1 MIILLWY
8 LKTVR
13 FQKAYKGI
21 SPYKWR
27 WKSRK
32 AVIEPTRMRIRAS
45 IAKRVPRKSHCWSSF
60 SKSSNFH
67 KLGSHSTIFGQP
79 TPYYPALKMHNFA
92 WLKKWKHYVGQV
104 NHSIFEDTSPVF
116 RFSSGVLKALW
127 RLLLA
132 FGAIPSAIAFC
143 FLDQR
148 RDGDLTK
155 IWLAPFGND
164 WNGFLYPVFFCY
176 ELERFPCRMY
186 MIVYVHVNVYNRYI
200 QTSAHRNDIIRGLMN
215 LWLV

>member
-1 MIILLWY
+1 
-8 LKTVR
+8 
-13 FQKAYKGI
+13 
-21 SPYKWR
+21 
-27 WKSRK
+27 
-32 AVIEPTRMRIRAS
+32 
-45 IAKRVPRKSHCWSSF
+45 
-60 SKSSNFH
+60 
-67 KLGSHSTIFGQP
+67 
-79 TPYYPALKMHNFA
+79 MHNFA

-164 WNGFLYPVFFCY
+164 WNGFLYPVFFVTNWRDFHVGCIWLY
-176 ELERFPCRMY
+176 MY
-186 MIVYVHVNVYNRYI
+186 MWMYTIDTYKHLPTEMISSVDWWTFGWFNWWGWRVGVAPS
-200 QTSAHRNDIIRGLMN
+200 TIRSQISE
-215 LWLV
+215 